1 MRTRELIELEPIDQA
16 QIEQARKAY
25 NIAHWSGGYF
35 DINEEGVVVV
45 YPQGRRS
52 ETVINLAELIAQI
65 NQTELSFPVLVRFT
79 DIIHQRISGLQQ
91 AFQQAIDQNNY
102 QGRYLIAYPI
112 KVNQQRSV
120 VEQMIQ
126 HSQGQ
131 VGLEVGSKAELI
143 AALITAAQK
152 RITLVCNGYKDKEYI
167 RLALLALQAG
177 FTVYIILERMA
188 ELTLLADEAQRM
200 HLEPH
205 VGIRVRL
212 ASTCEGQWQ
221 DTGGEKAKF
230 GFSVA
235 QTLEIA
241 ERLTQMQKRHW
252 LKVLHFHLGSQI
264 ANIGDIQKCLY
275 EGARYYV
282 ELHRMGIPIHTVD
295 LGGGLAIDYDGTR
308 TRSTY
313 SMNYTVK
320 EYASHIVSAF
330 AEVCSAENLPHPH
343 IITES
348 GRAIT
353 AHHAVLLTNII
364 DMERAPY
371 DQKIKPVTEEDP
383 PVLQTLWYQL
393 TNISARSVL
402 EVYHDACYW
411 MREAHGMY
419 VHGLIELQAWARI
432 EQLYYTICYKVRHL
446 LNPSVRSHRPIIDEL
461 NDKLA
466 DKYYVNF
473 SLFQSLPDAWAIDQ
487 PFPILPISGLNK
499 PLALRGVLQDIT
511 CDSDGRVDRYVDHD
525 GLETTIPLP
534 VIDPTQPNYLGIFLI
549 GAYQEILGDMHNLF
563 GDTHSLNVV
572 VQPDGS
578 YQLCD
583 IQRGDT
589 IETMLRYVNFDTN
602 SEVLSR
608 LDADSIVQQALHGY
622 TYLED

>member
-1 MRTRELIELEPIDQA
+1 MTKA
-16 QIEQARKAY
+16 EQATQTRVDRAKKAY
-25 NIAHWSGGYF
+25 NVAHWSGGYF
-35 DINEEGVVVV
+35 DINERGAVVV

-52 ETVINLAELIAQI
+52 ETVIALPDLIAQI
-65 NQTELSFPVLVRFT
+65 NQTGLSFPVLVRFM
-79 DIIHQRISGLQQ
+79 DIISQRIDALQF
-91 AFQQAIDQNNY
+91 AFDQAIHQNDY
-102 QGRYLIAYPI
+102 QGHYLTAYPI
-112 KVNQQRSV
+112 KVNQQRYV
-120 VEQMIQ
+120 VEQMIK
-126 HSQGQ
+126 HPHGR

-143 AALITAAQK
+143 AALITAGQK
-152 RITLVCNGYKDKEYI
+152 RITLVCNGYKDREYM
-167 RLALLALQAG
+167 RLALLALKSG
-177 FTVYIILERMA
+177 FTVYIILERLA
-188 ELTLLADEAQRM
+188 ELDLLCDEAERLN
-200 HLEPH
+200 LEPH
-205 VGIRVRL
+205 AGIRVRL
-212 ASTCEGQWQ
+212 ATTCQGQWQ

-235 QTLEIA
+235 QILDIA
-241 ERLTQMQKRHW
+241 KRLTKMKKRHW

-264 ANIGDIQKCLY
+264 ANIADIQKCLH
-275 EGARYYV
+275 EGARYYA

-313 SMNYTVK
+313 SMNYTLK
-320 EYASHIVSAF
+320 EYASHIVGAF
-330 AEVCSAENLPHPH
+330 AEICEAENLPHPH

-383 PVLQTLWYQL
+383 IVLQTLWYQL
-393 TNISARSVL
+393 NNISARSVL

-411 MREAHGMY
+411 MQEAHGMY
-419 VHGLIELQAWARI
+419 VHGSIDLQTWARI
-432 EQLYYTICYKVRHL
+432 EQIYYTICYKVRHL

-461 NDKLA
+461 NEKLA

-487 PFPILPISGLNK
+487 PFPILPISGLDK

-525 GLETTIPLP
+525 GLETSMPLP
-534 VIDPTQPNYLGIFLI
+534 ALDPSQPNYLGIFLI

-572 VQPDGS
+572 AKADGG
-578 YQLCD
+578 YEICNEQK
-583 IQRGDT
+583 GDT
-589 IETMLRYVNFDTN
+589 IETMLRYVNFDINT
-602 SEVLSR
+602 EALAR
-608 LDADSIVQQALHGY
+608 FDEDSIVQQALQGY

>member
-1 MRTRELIELEPIDQA
+1 LTELELSNQL

-25 NIAHWSGGYF
+25 NIAHWSGGYY
-35 DINEEGVVVV
+35 DINEQGTVVVL
-45 YPQGRRS
+45 PQGRRG
-52 ETVINLAELIAQI
+52 EAVIDLAEIISQI
-65 NQTELSFPVLVRFT
+65 NQAGLSFPVLVRFT
-79 DIIHQRISGLQQ
+79 DIIHQRIDALQS

-102 QGRYLIAYPI
+102 QGHYLIAYPI

-120 VEQMIQ
+120 VEQMVS
-126 HSQGQ
+126 HPNGR

-167 RLALLALQAG
+167 RLALLALKSG

-188 ELTLLADEAQRM
+188 ELTLLLDEAQRLN
-200 HLEPH
+200 LEPH

-241 ERLTQMQKRHW
+241 QRLTQMNKRHW

-264 ANIGDIQKCLY
+264 ANIADIQKCVY

-282 ELHRMGIPIHTVD
+282 ELHRMGIPIDTVD

-313 SMNYTVK
+313 SMNYSLK

-330 AEVCSAENLPHPH
+330 AEVCEVEDLPHPN

-371 DQKIKPVTEEDP
+371 DQKIQEVTEEDP

-393 TNISARSVL
+393 NNISARSVL

-419 VHGLIELQAWARI
+419 VHGIIDLQTWARI
-432 EQLYYTICYKVRHL
+432 EHIYYTICYKVRHL

-487 PFPILPISGLNK
+487 PFPILPITGLNK
-499 PLALRGVLQDIT
+499 PLSFRGILQDIT

-534 VIDPTQPNYLGIFLI
+534 AIDPGQANYLGIFLI

-572 VQPDGS
+572 VKEDGS
-578 YQLCD
+578 YELCD
-583 IQRGDT
+583 IRRGDT

-608 LDADSIVQQALHGY
+608 FDEDSVVQEALHGY

>member
-1 MRTRELIELEPIDQA
+1 LTKLEQTPQA
-16 QIEQARKAY
+16 QVEQARKAY
-25 NIAHWSGGYF
+25 NIAHWSGGYY
-35 DINEEGVVVV
+35 DINENGSVVV
-45 YPQGRRS
+45 YPQGRRG
-52 ETVINLAELIAQI
+52 EAVIDLAELVKQI
-65 NQTELSFPVLVRFT
+65 DQTGLSFPVLVRFT
-79 DIIHQRISGLQQ
+79 DIIHQRLDALQF
-91 AFQQAIDQNNY
+91 AFQHAIDENNY
-102 QGRYLIAYPI
+102 RGHYLTAYPI

-120 VEQMIQ
+120 VEQMVK
-126 HSQGQ
+126 HSNGR

-152 RITLVCNGYKDKEYI
+152 RITLVCNGYKDREYI
-167 RLALLALQAG
+167 RLALLALKSG

-188 ELTLLADEAQRM
+188 ELTLLCDEAQRLN
-200 HLEPH
+200 LEPH

-241 ERLTQMQKRHW
+241 ERLTRMQKRHW

-264 ANIGDIQKCLY
+264 ANIGDIQKCVY
-275 EGARYYV
+275 EGARYYA
-282 ELHRMGIPIHTVD
+282 EMHRMGIPIHTVD

-313 SMNYTVK
+313 SMNYTLK
-320 EYASHIVSAF
+320 EYASQIVSAF
-330 AEVCSAENLPHPH
+330 AEVCDAEQLPHPH

-383 PVLQTLWYQL
+383 PVLHTLWYQL
-393 TNISARSVL
+393 SNISARSVL

-419 VHGLIELQAWARI
+419 VHGLIDLQTWARI
-432 EQLYYTICYKVRHL
+432 EQIYYTICHKVRHL

-487 PFPILPISGLNK
+487 PFPILPISGLDK

-511 CDSDGRVDRYVDHD
+511 CDSDGRVDRYVDND

-534 VIDPTQPNYLGIFLI
+534 EIDTSKPNYLGIFLI

-563 GDTHSLNVV
+563 GDTHSLNVE
-572 VQPDGS
+572 VQSDGS
-578 YQLCD
+578 YELGN

-589 IETMLRYVNFDTN
+589 IETMLRYVNFDTT

-608 LDADSIVQQALHGY
+608 FDEDLVVQEALHGY

>member
-1 MRTRELIELEPIDQA
+1 MTESEQLQQLQHT
-16 QIEQARKAY
+16 QVEQARKAY

-35 DINEEGVVVV
+35 DINENGSVVV
-45 YPQGRRS
+45 YPQGRRG
-52 ETVINLAELIAQI
+52 ETVIDLAELISQI
-65 NQTELSFPVLVRFT
+65 DQAGLSFPVLVRFT
-79 DIIHQRISGLQQ
+79 DIIHQRIDALQS
-91 AFQQAIDQNNY
+91 AFQQAIDQNEY
-102 QGRYLIAYPI
+102 RGHYLIAYPI
-112 KVNQQRSV
+112 KVNQQRYV

-126 HSQGQ
+126 HTQGR

-152 RITLVCNGYKDKEYI
+152 RITLVCNGYKDREYI
-167 RLALLALQAG
+167 RLALLALKSG

-188 ELTLLADEAQRM
+188 ELTLLTDEAERLGG
-200 HLEPH
+200 LEPH

-252 LKVLHFHLGSQI
+252 LNVLHFHLGSQI
-264 ANIGDIQKCLY
+264 ANIGDIQKCVY

-313 SMNYTVK
+313 SMNYSLK
-320 EYASHIVSAF
+320 EYASHIISAF
-330 AEVCSAENLPHPH
+330 SEICEVEDLPHPH

-371 DQKIKPVTEEDP
+371 DQKIKPVTEDDP

-419 VHGLIELQAWARI
+419 VHGLIDLRAWARI
-432 EQLYYTICYKVRHL
+432 EHIYYTICYKVRHL

-487 PFPILPISGLNK
+487 PFPILPISGLNN
-499 PLALRGVLQDIT
+499 PLSMRGVLQDIT

-534 VIDPTQPNYLGIFLI
+534 SIDPQQSNFLGIFLI

-572 VQPDGS
+572 VKPDGS
-578 YQLCD
+578 YELCNL
-583 IQRGDT
+583 QRGDT
-589 IETMLRYVNFDTN
+589 IEAMLRYVHFDTN

-608 LDADSIVQQALHGY
+608 FDEDSIVQNALHGY

>member
-1 MRTRELIELEPIDQA
+1 MIELEQTH
-16 QIEQARKAY
+16 QTQVEQARKAY

-35 DINEEGVVVV
+35 DINENGTVVV
-45 YPQGRRS
+45 YPQGRRG
-52 ETVINLAELIAQI
+52 EAVIDLGELIAQI
-65 NQTELSFPVLVRFT
+65 NQAGLSFPVLVRFT
-79 DIIHQRISGLQQ
+79 DIIHQRIDALQS
-91 AFQQAIDQNNY
+91 AFQQAIDQNEY
-102 QGRYLIAYPI
+102 KGQYLTAYPI
-112 KVNQQRSV
+112 KVNQQRYV
-120 VEQMIQ
+120 VEQMIK
-126 HSQGQ
+126 HPNGR

-152 RITLVCNGYKDKEYI
+152 RITLVCNGYKDREYI
-167 RLALLALQAG
+167 RLALLALEIRFYRLYYSGKNGRAG
-177 FTVYIILERMA
+177 IWSMMKRTVGR
-188 ELTLLADEAQRM
+188 
-200 HLEPH
+200 LEPH

-235 QTLEIA
+235 QILEIA
-241 ERLTQMQKRHW
+241 ERLTQMNKRHW

-264 ANIGDIQKCLY
+264 ANIGDIQKCVY
-275 EGARYYV
+275 EGARYYA

-313 SMNYTVK
+313 SMNYSLK

-330 AEVCSAENLPHPH
+330 AEICEAEDLPHPH

-383 PVLQTLWYQL
+383 PVLQTLWYQF

-419 VHGLIELQAWARI
+419 VHGLIDLQTWARI
-432 EQLYYTICYKVRHL
+432 EHIYYTICYKVRHL
-446 LNPSVRSHRPIIDEL
+446 LNPSVRSHRPIIDEF

-499 PLALRGVLQDIT
+499 PLAFTWHIAGYYLRFRRPG
-511 CDSDGRVDRYVDHD
+511 
-525 GLETTIPLP
+525 
-534 VIDPTQPNYLGIFLI
+534 
-549 GAYQEILGDMHNLF
+549 
-563 GDTHSLNVV
+563 
-572 VQPDGS
+572 
-578 YQLCD
+578 
-583 IQRGDT
+583 
-589 IETMLRYVNFDTN
+589 
-602 SEVLSR
+602 
-608 LDADSIVQQALHGY
+608 
-622 TYLED
+622 

>member
-1 MRTRELIELEPIDQA
+1 MTELELSNQL

-25 NIAHWSGGYF
+25 NIAHWSGGYY
-35 DINEEGVVVV
+35 DINEQGTVVVL
-45 YPQGRRS
+45 PQGRRG
-52 ETVINLAELIAQI
+52 EAVIDLAEIISQI
-65 NQTELSFPVLVRFT
+65 NQAGLSFPVLVRFT
-79 DIIHQRISGLQQ
+79 DIIHQRIDALQS

-102 QGRYLIAYPI
+102 QGHYLIAYPI

-120 VEQMIQ
+120 VEQMVS
-126 HSQGQ
+126 HPNGR

-167 RLALLALQAG
+167 RLALLALKSG

-188 ELTLLADEAQRM
+188 ELTLLLDEAQRLN
-200 HLEPH
+200 LEPH

-241 ERLTQMQKRHW
+241 QRLTQMNKRHW

-264 ANIGDIQKCLY
+264 ANIADIQKCVY

-282 ELHRMGIPIHTVD
+282 ELHRMGIPIDTVD

-313 SMNYTVK
+313 SMNYSLK

-330 AEVCSAENLPHPH
+330 AEVCEVEDLPHPN

-371 DQKIKPVTEEDP
+371 DQKIQEVTEEDP

-393 TNISARSVL
+393 NNISARSVL

-419 VHGLIELQAWARI
+419 VHGIIDLQTWARI
-432 EQLYYTICYKVRHL
+432 EHIYYTICYKVRHL

-487 PFPILPISGLNK
+487 PFPILPITGLNK
-499 PLALRGVLQDIT
+499 PLSFRGILQDIT

-534 VIDPTQPNYLGIFLI
+534 AIDPGQANYLGIFLI

-572 VQPDGS
+572 VKEDGS
-578 YQLCD
+578 YELCD
-583 IQRGDT
+583 IRRGDT

-608 LDADSIVQQALHGY
+608 FDEDSVVQEALHGY

>member
-1 MRTRELIELEPIDQA
+1 MIELEQTDQTHV
-16 QIEQARKAY
+16 EQARKAY
-25 NIAHWSGGYF
+25 NITHWSSGYY
-35 DINEEGVVVV
+35 DINEAGSVVV

-52 ETVINLAELIAQI
+52 GAVIVLPELIAQI
-65 NQTELSFPVLVRFT
+65 SATGLSFPVLVRFT
-79 DIIHQRISGLQQ
+79 DIIHQRIDALQS

-102 QGRYLIAYPI
+102 KGHYLTAYPI

-120 VEQMIQ
+120 VEQMVK
-126 HSQGQ
+126 HPHGR

-152 RITLVCNGYKDKEYI
+152 RITLVCNGYKDREYI
-167 RLALLALQAG
+167 RLALLALKSG

-188 ELTLLADEAQRM
+188 ELTLLMDEAQRLN
-200 HLEPH
+200 LEPH

-264 ANIGDIQKCLY
+264 ANIGDIQKCVH
-275 EGARYYV
+275 ESARYYL
-282 ELHRMGIPIHTVD
+282 EMHRMGIPIHTVD

-313 SMNYTVK
+313 SMNYSLK
-320 EYASHIVSAF
+320 EYASHIVGAF
-330 AEVCSAENLPHPH
+330 AEVCEAENLPHPH

-371 DQKIKPVTEEDP
+371 DQKIKPVTEDDP
-383 PVLQTLWYQL
+383 VVLQTLWYQL
-393 TNISARSVL
+393 SNISARSVS

-419 VHGLIELQAWARI
+419 VHGLITLQIWARI
-432 EQLYYTICYKVRHL
+432 EQIYYTICHKVRHL

-487 PFPILPISGLNK
+487 PFPILPVSGLNQ
-499 PLALRGVLQDIT
+499 PLELRGVLQDIT

-525 GLETTIPLP
+525 CLETTIPLP
-534 VIDPTQPNYLGIFLI
+534 ALDLTQPNYLGIFLI

-563 GDTHSLNVV
+563 GDTHSLNAS

-578 YQLCD
+578 YQLSD
-583 IQRGDT
+583 IRRGDT
-589 IETMLRYVNFDTN
+589 IETMLRYVNFDTH
-602 SEVLSR
+602 SEFLSHF
-608 LDADSIVQQALHGY
+608 DEDSIVQEALHSY

>member
-1 MRTRELIELEPIDQA
+1 MLTKTVQSNQA
-16 QIEQARKAY
+16 QVEYAKKAY

-35 DINEEGVVVV
+35 DINNLGTVVV
-45 YPQGRRS
+45 YPQGRHGRA
-52 ETVINLAELIAQI
+52 VIDMENLIKQI
-65 NQTELSFPVLVRFT
+65 HQAGLSFPVLVRFT
-79 DIIHQRISGLQQ
+79 DIIHQRIDALQA
-91 AFQQAIDQNNY
+91 AFAHAIAENEYNGQ
-102 QGRYLIAYPI
+102 YLTAYPI
-112 KVNQQRSV
+112 KVNQQRYV
-120 VEQMIQ
+120 VEQMV
-126 HSQGQ
+126 SYPSGG

-152 RITLVCNGYKDKEYI
+152 RIKLVCNGYKDREYI
-167 RLALLALQAG
+167 RLALLAQKSG
-177 FTVYIILERMA
+177 FTVYIILERLA
-188 ELTLLADEAQRM
+188 ELDILWHEAER
-200 HLEPH
+200 LGVEPEA
-205 VGIRVRL
+205 GIRVRL
-212 ASTCEGQWQ
+212 ATTCAGQWQ

-235 QTLEIA
+235 QILDIV
-241 ERLTQMQKRHW
+241 ERLKQLNKLYW

-264 ANIGDIQKCLY
+264 ANIADIQKCLY
-275 EGARYYV
+275 EGARYYA
-282 ELHRMGIPIHTVD
+282 ELHRLGISIHTVD

-308 TRSTY
+308 TRSIY
-313 SMNYTVK
+313 SMNYTLQ
-320 EYASHIVSAF
+320 EYANHIVSAF
-330 AEVCSAENLPHPH
+330 TEICATEELPHPH

-364 DMERAPY
+364 DMERVPF

-393 TNISARSVL
+393 MNISERSAL

-411 MREAHGMY
+411 MQEAHGMY
-419 VHGLIELQAWARI
+419 VHGLIDLQSWAHI
-432 EQLYYTICYKVRHL
+432 EQIYYTICYKVRSL
-446 LNPSVRSHRPIIDEL
+446 LNHSVRSHRPIIDEL

-487 PFPILPISGLNK
+487 PFPILPVTGLDQ
-499 PLALRGVLQDIT
+499 PLSQRGILQDIT

-534 VIDPTQPNYLGIFLI
+534 SITLNQANYLGIFLI

-572 VQPDGS
+572 VTADGN
-578 YQLCD
+578 YQLCG
-583 IQRGDT
+583 QQKGDT
-589 IETMLRYVNFDTN
+589 IETMLRYVNFDINTDLLARID
-602 SEVLSR
+602 EE
-608 LDADSIVQQALHGY
+608 SIIQQALHGY

>member
-1 MRTRELIELEPIDQA
+1 MIVTKTEPTHQVD
-16 QIEQARKAY
+16 QARKVY

-35 DINEEGVVVV
+35 DINEEGCVVV
-45 YPQGRRS
+45 YPQSRRNPV
-52 ETVINLAELIAQI
+52 VINLAELIHEI
-65 NQTELSFPVLVRFT
+65 NQTGLSCPVLVRFT
-79 DIIHQRISGLQQ
+79 DIIHQRIDALQA
-91 AFQQAIDQNNY
+91 AFDQAIQQNEY
-102 QGRYLIAYPI
+102 QGRYLTAYPI
-112 KVNQQRSV
+112 KVNQQRYV
-120 VEQMIQ
+120 VEQMVK
-126 HSQGQ
+126 HPHGR

-167 RLALLALQAG
+167 RLALLALKSG
-177 FTVYIILERMA
+177 FTVYIILERLP
-188 ELTLLADEAQRM
+188 ELNILLEEAARLN
-200 HLEPH
+200 LEPH

-212 ASTCEGQWQ
+212 ATTCEGQWQ

-235 QTLEIA
+235 QILDIV
-241 ERLTQMQKRHW
+241 ERLTQLKKRHW
-252 LKVLHFHLGSQI
+252 LKVLHFHLGSQV

-275 EGARYYV
+275 EGARYYA

-330 AEVCSAENLPHPH
+330 AEICESEDLPHPH
-343 IITES
+343 LITES

-353 AHHAVLLTNII
+353 AHHAILITNII
-364 DMERAPY
+364 DKERAPY
-371 DQKIKPVTEEDP
+371 DQKVKPATDEDP

-393 TNISARSVL
+393 NNISARSVL

-411 MREAHGMY
+411 MQEAHGMY
-419 VHGLIELQAWARI
+419 VHGIINLQVWARI
-432 EQLYYTICYKVRHL
+432 EQIYYTICYRVRNL
-446 LNPSVRSHRPIIDEL
+446 LNPTIRSHRPIIDEL
-461 NDKLA
+461 NEKLA

-487 PFPILPISGLNK
+487 PFPILPLSGLNK
-499 PLALRGVLQDIT
+499 PLDLRGVLQDIT

-534 VIDPTQPNYLGIFLI
+534 EIDPAQSNYLGIFLI

-563 GDTHSLNVV
+563 GDTHSVNVV
-572 VQPDGS
+572 VTPDGG
-578 YQLCD
+578 YELCD
-583 IQRGDT
+583 QQAGDT
-589 IETMLRYVNFDTN
+589 IETMLRYVNFDINT
-602 SEVLSR
+602 EVLAKFDEDR
-608 LDADSIVQQALHGY
+608 IVQQALQGY

>member
-1 MRTRELIELEPIDQA
+1 MIVTKTEPTHQV
-16 QIEQARKAY
+16 EQARKVY

-35 DINEEGVVVV
+35 DINEEGCVVV
-45 YPQGRRS
+45 YPQGKRNPV
-52 ETVINLAELIAQI
+52 VINLAELIHEI
-65 NQTELSFPVLVRFT
+65 NQTGLSLPVLVRFT
-79 DIIHQRISGLQQ
+79 DIIHQRIDALQA
-91 AFQQAIDQNNY
+91 AFDQAIQQNEY
-102 QGRYLIAYPI
+102 KGRYLTAYPI
-112 KVNQQRSV
+112 KVNQQRYV
-120 VEQMIQ
+120 VEQMVK
-126 HSQGQ
+126 HPHGR

-167 RLALLALQAG
+167 RLALLALKSG
-177 FTVYIILERMA
+177 FTVYIILERLP
-188 ELTLLADEAQRM
+188 ELNILLEEAARLN
-200 HLEPH
+200 LEPH

-212 ASTCEGQWQ
+212 ATTCEGQWQ

-235 QTLEIA
+235 QILDIV
-241 ERLTQMQKRHW
+241 ERLTQLKKRHW
-252 LKVLHFHLGSQI
+252 LKVLHFHLGSQV

-275 EGARYYV
+275 EGARYYA

-313 SMNYTVK
+313 SMNYTLK

-330 AEVCSAENLPHPH
+330 TEICESEDLPHPH
-343 IITES
+343 LITES

-353 AHHAVLLTNII
+353 AHHAILITNII
-364 DMERAPY
+364 DKERAPY
-371 DQKIKPVTEEDP
+371 DQKVKPATEDDP

-393 TNISARSVL
+393 NNISARSVL

-411 MREAHGMY
+411 MQEAHGMY
-419 VHGLIELQAWARI
+419 VHGIINLQVWARI
-432 EQLYYTICYKVRHL
+432 EQIYYTICDRVRNL
-446 LNPSVRSHRPIIDEL
+446 LNPTIRSHRPVIDEL
-461 NDKLA
+461 NEKLA

-487 PFPILPISGLNK
+487 PFPILPLSGLNK
-499 PLALRGVLQDIT
+499 PLDLRGVLQDIT

-534 VIDPTQPNYLGIFLI
+534 EIDPTQSNYLGIFLI

-563 GDTHSLNVV
+563 GDTHSVNVV
-572 VQPDGS
+572 VTPDGG
-578 YQLCD
+578 YELCN
-583 IQRGDT
+583 QQAGDT

-602 SEVLSR
+602 TEVLAKF
-608 LDADSIVQQALHGY
+608 DEDHIVQQALQGY

>member
-1 MRTRELIELEPIDQA
+1 MILTKSESSSHQVD
-16 QIEQARKAY
+16 QARKAY
-25 NIAHWSGGYF
+25 NVAHWSGGYF
-35 DINEEGVVVV
+35 DINEEGCVVVH
-45 YPQGRRS
+45 PQGKRNPA
-52 ETVINLAELIAQI
+52 VINLAELIKEI
-65 NQTELSFPVLVRFT
+65 SQTGLSFPVLVRFT
-79 DIIHQRISGLQQ
+79 DIIHQRIDALQA
-91 AFQQAIDQNNY
+91 AFDQAIQQNEY
-102 QGRYLIAYPI
+102 QGKYLTAYPI
-112 KVNQQRSV
+112 KVNQQRYV
-120 VEQMIQ
+120 VEQMVK
-126 HSQGQ
+126 HPHGR

-167 RLALLALQAG
+167 RLALLALKSG
-177 FTVYIILERMA
+177 FTVYIILERLA
-188 ELTLLADEAQRM
+188 ELNILLEEASRLN
-200 HLEPH
+200 LEPQ

-212 ASTCEGQWQ
+212 ATTCEGQWQ

-235 QTLEIA
+235 QILDIV
-241 ERLTQMQKRHW
+241 ERLTQLNKRHW

-275 EGARYYV
+275 EGARYYA

-313 SMNYTVK
+313 SMNYTLK

-330 AEVCSAENLPHPH
+330 AEICETEELPHPH

-353 AHHAVLLTNII
+353 AHHAVLITNII

-371 DQKIKPVTEEDP
+371 DQKVKPATEEDP

-393 TNISARSVL
+393 NNISARSVL

-411 MREAHGMY
+411 MHEAHGMY
-419 VHGLIELQAWARI
+419 VHGIIDLQVWARI
-432 EQLYYTICYKVRHL
+432 EQIYYTICYRVRHL
-446 LNPSVRSHRPIIDEL
+446 LNPTIRSHRPIIDEL

-487 PFPILPISGLNK
+487 PFPILPISGLDQ
-499 PLALRGVLQDIT
+499 PLELRGVLQDIT

-534 VIDPTQPNYLGIFLI
+534 RIDPNKSNYLGIFLI

-563 GDTHSLNVV
+563 GDTHSVNVV
-572 VQPDGS
+572 VTADGG
-578 YQLCD
+578 YELCNK
-583 IQRGDT
+583 QMGDT
-589 IETMLRYVNFDTN
+589 IETMLRYVNFDINT
-602 SEVLSR
+602 EVLAKF
-608 LDADSIVQQALHGY
+608 DEDHIVQQALQGY